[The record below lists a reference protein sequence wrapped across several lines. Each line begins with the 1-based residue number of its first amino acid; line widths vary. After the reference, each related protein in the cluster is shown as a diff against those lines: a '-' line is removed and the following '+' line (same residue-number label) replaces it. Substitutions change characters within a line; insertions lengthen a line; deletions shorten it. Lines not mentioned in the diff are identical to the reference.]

1 MADDRDVLFLEVTVT
16 DASDFETELHV
27 RGEVLHNRYRVLSME
42 SSSVPSAIAALLLWI
57 RDTSHRRP
65 HVYFEWTEGNPV
77 ANFARYLIF
86 GQGEVAPVTREM
98 IRQAEPDRSRRPH
111 VHVG

>member
-1 MADDRDVLFLEVTVT
+1 VT

-27 RGEVLHNRYRVLSME
+27 RGEVVHRHYRILAVS
-42 SSSVPSAIAALLLWI
+42 SSSVPSAIAALMLHI
-57 RDTSHRRP
+57 RDVTGRRP
-65 HVYFEWTEGNPV
+65 HIYFEWTEGNPV
-77 ANFARYLIF
+77 ANFIRYLIF

-98 IRQAEPDRSRRPH
+98 IRKAEPRRNQRPH